1 MCHFI
6 LEKSPK
12 RSCKRLFFSEI
23 KNLSLRYDVLHS
35 SCMLDYVYKLKKA
48 GNKICGKKL
57 V

>member
-6 LEKSPK
+6 LAKSQK
-12 RSCKRLFFSEI
+12 KNFKRLFFSEI
-23 KNLSLRYDVLHS
+23 SNLSLRYDVLHS